1 MFTIQDLTVIL
12 QAIQSMDIKGSD
24 AIYISQLMSKIDKMG
39 TELNEKED
47 KKQQQ
52 AKEIIEKSSKTKNK

>member
-24 AIYISQLMSKIDKMG
+24 AIYISQLMAKIDKMG
-39 TELNEKED
+39 NELNEKEE